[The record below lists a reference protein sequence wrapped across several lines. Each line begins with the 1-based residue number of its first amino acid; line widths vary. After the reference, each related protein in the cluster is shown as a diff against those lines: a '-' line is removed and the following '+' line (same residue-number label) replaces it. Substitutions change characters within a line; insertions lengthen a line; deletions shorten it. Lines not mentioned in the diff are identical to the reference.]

1 MELSEVAF
9 AHIKDDYW
17 FAKYFDMYVTIRKE
31 DGYINASRLCKYA
44 GKQLKNW
51 KRNKSSIVMVAAFEK
66 AHTTPLS
73 FLQKVTTMKDTNE
86 NKFISGTYAHPLLIP
101 HIASWASYDFALK
114 VSKIVNEYLVLEY
127 RAKIT
132 AIEQQNT
139 LLLNENL
146 NLENLVDNGNK
157 QISLLESIGKN
168 VGQQLQLAQ
177 AKLTLRKWSGT
188 RAFLLA
194 STNDSSAKKPYY
206 IIQCKRRGLK
216 PARNKLVWRHPNAIV
231 VFLHHM
237 IPGNVNMLQR
247 LRDDKHIRC
256 KGNYCEQTAATCE
269 QFFAIVRQIVSSEI
283 KASFARQC
291 VWVHFNNSHISQFV
305 FLTLVVIS

>member
-1 MELSEVAF
+1 
-9 AHIKDDYW
+9 
-17 FAKYFDMYVTIRKE
+17 
-31 DGYINASRLCKYA
+31 
-44 GKQLKNW
+44 
-51 KRNKSSIVMVAAFEK
+51 MVAAFEK
-66 AHTTPLS
+66 TPS
-73 FLQKVTTMKDTNE
+73 SFTSPGFLQKVMTSKATVEDRL
-86 NKFISGTYAHPLLIP
+86 ISGTYAHPLLIP
-101 HIASWASYDFALK
+101 HIASWSSYDFALK

-127 RAKIT
+127 RAKIA
-132 AIEQQNT
+132 AIEQQNSLQIAAMEHQNT

-157 QISLLESIGKN
+157 QISLLESMGKN

-206 IIQCKRRGLK
+206 IIQWKRRGLK
-216 PARNKLVWRHPNAIV
+216 PAMNKLVRRHPSAIV

-247 LRDDKHIRC
+247 LRDGKHIRS

-269 QFFAIVRQIVSSEI
+269 QFFVRQMVSNEI
-283 KASFARQC
+283 KASFTGQC
-291 VWVHFNNSHISQFV
+291 VWVHFNNLHVSQFV